1 MGLEDIVDTVL
12 KRMGNVE
19 KMIIIGD
26 YAKGID
32 SGNIEVVLV
41 GNNLNFNYIS
51 QLEDKIEKLISRKVN
66 FFLTAKQPLKKNS
79 ITIYSKS

>member
-1 MGLEDIVDTVL
+1 
-12 KRMGNVE
+12 
-19 KMIIIGD
+19 MIIIGD

-66 FFLTAKQPLKKNS
+66 FFLTAKQPLKNS